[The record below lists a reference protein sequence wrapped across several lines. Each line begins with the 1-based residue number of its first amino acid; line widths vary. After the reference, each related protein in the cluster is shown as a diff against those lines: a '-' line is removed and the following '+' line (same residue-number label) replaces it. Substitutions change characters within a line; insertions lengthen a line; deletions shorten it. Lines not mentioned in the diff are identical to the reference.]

1 MGMKA
6 PVSMPPQID
15 SSVTDRTANKE
26 AKLEAEKQKML
37 KAGSAGRS
45 STILTSGSGITEEA
59 KTGRTLLGGTY

>member
-15 SSVTDRTANKE
+15 SSVTDRTADKE
-26 AKLEAEKQKML
+26 TKLEAEKQRML
-37 KAGSAGRS
+37 KAGSSGRS

>member
-15 SSVTDRTANKE
+15 SSVTDRTADKE
-26 AKLEAEKQKML
+26 TKLEAEKQRML
-37 KAGSAGRS
+37 KAGS
-45 STILTSGSGITEEA
+45 SGSGVTEEA

>member
-1 MGMKA
+1 
-6 PVSMPPQID
+6 
-15 SSVTDRTANKE
+15 
-26 AKLEAEKQKML
+26 ML